1 MKMGK
6 LRIQH
11 FLFYSGVALFLGACQ
26 LAPPPREE
34 YILART
40 ALDAAK
46 QSQSHRYSP
55 GHWSKA
61 EMAYRR
67 GQIYFQ
73 ERDYGRAREEFIKA
87 RQSAEK
93 AENSARL
100 IRSKNGDVL

>member
-6 LRIQH
+6 MRIQY
-11 FLFYSGVALFLGACQ
+11 FLFFSFAILIFSSCQ
-26 LAPPPREE
+26 LAPPPTEE

-40 ALDAAK
+40 AIEAAK

-67 GQIYFQ
+67 GQFFYK
-73 ERDYGRAREEFIKA
+73 ERDYDRAREEFVKA